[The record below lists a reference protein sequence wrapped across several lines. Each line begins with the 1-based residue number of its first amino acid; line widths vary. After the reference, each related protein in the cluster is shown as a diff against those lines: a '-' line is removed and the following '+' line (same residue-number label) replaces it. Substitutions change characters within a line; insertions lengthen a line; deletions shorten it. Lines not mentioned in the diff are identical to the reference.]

1 MASFFQILVFNK
13 TKNLSLG
20 FRVGKFRDGGLL
32 DIVYGFIFPKSLIL
46 SKTNTLSLRFRVGN
60 FAIVA
65 SLIAFMASFFQ
76 NLIFNKTKNLSL
88 GFGAGNFRGSSR
100 VDIVC
105 GFDHFY
111 ILVSNKINI
120 LSLGFRVGKFR
131 DSGLL
136 DIFLVLFF
144 QNLLEVKKNMQL

>member
-1 MASFFQILVFNK
+1 MASFV
-13 TKNLSLG
+13 
-20 FRVGKFRDGGLL
+20 
-32 DIVYGFIFPKSLIL
+32 
-46 SKTNTLSLRFRVGN
+46 
-60 FAIVA
+60 
-65 SLIAFMASFFQ
+65 Q

-88 GFGAGNFRGSSR
+88 GFGAGKFRGSGR
-100 VDIVC
+100 VDIVY

-136 DIFLVLFF
+136 YIFLFYFPKTCL
-144 QNLLEVKKNMQL
+144 K